1 MEAAFSTQP
10 SAISEN
16 QQQKQKPFTT
26 EDAEESKGLP
36 LMNADERGLQDR
48 VKQVNGSLRRICTRT
63 GPGENSPYRYWRP
76 RLYRDP
82 STRPHLLPGLG
93 LAQMTRGI
101 GY

>member
-48 VKQVNGSLRRICTRT
+48 VKQVEWKPTPDMYKNRSWGELPVSVLETETVSGSFDAPSSLTGTRACS
-63 GPGENSPYRYWRP
+63 G
-76 RLYRDP
+76 
-82 STRPHLLPGLG
+82 
-93 LAQMTRGI
+93 
-101 GY
+101 